1 MEWDDEAVVLSA
13 RILGESSAVLSAL
26 TRTHGRH
33 AGLVRGGG
41 SRRGR
46 GLLQPGNR
54 VSCRW
59 RARSAEHL
67 GTFACELITAT
78 APSVLDDAARL
89 AAVVSACA
97 VLDATL
103 PERELVAAQ
112 HDGLLALLRAV
123 EEDAAWPSVY
133 VRWEVALLADLGF
146 GLDLAACAVTGARE
160 GLAFVS
166 PRTGRAV
173 CAAAAAPWQQRLL
186 VLPAFLTRGAAPA
199 GSDEIIAGLALT
211 GHFLRRCVFAEH
223 DRDLPAA
230 RRRLPGVIA
239 RLTAGPRGSSGAKA

>member
-1 MEWDDEAVVLSA
+1 MEWNDEAVVLSA
-13 RILGESSAVLSAL
+13 RTLGESSAVLSAL

-41 SRRGR
+41 GRRGR
-46 GLLQPGNR
+46 GLLQPGNHI
-54 VSCRW
+54 SCRW
-59 RARSAEHL
+59 RARAAEQL
-67 GTFACELITAT
+67 GTFVCELITAT

-97 VLDATL
+97 VLDAAL
-103 PERELVAAQ
+103 PEREPATAQ

-133 VRWEVALLADLGF
+133 IRWEMTLLADLGF
-146 GLDLAACAVTGARE
+146 ALDLSACAVTGARD

-173 CAAAAAPWQQRLL
+173 SAAAAAPWQQRLL
-186 VLPAFLTRGAAPA
+186 VLPAFLTGDTAAA

-230 RRRLPGVIA
+230 RSRLPEVIG
-239 RLTAGPRGSSGAKA
+239 RHLAGDNRITGGKT

>member
-13 RILGESSAVLSAL
+13 RTLGESSAVLSAL
-26 TRTHGRH
+26 TRAHGRH
-33 AGLVRGGG
+33 AGLVRGGSG
-41 SRRGR
+41 RRGR

-54 VSCRW
+54 VFCHW
-59 RARSAEHL
+59 RARSAEQL

-89 AAVVSACA
+89 AAVASACA
-97 VLDATL
+97 VLDAAL
-103 PERELVAAQ
+103 PEREPATAQ
-112 HDGLLALLRAV
+112 HDGLLALLHAV

-133 VRWEVALLADLGF
+133 VRWELALLADLGF
-146 GLDLAACAVTGARE
+146 GLDLSACAVTGTRE

-186 VLPAFLTRGAAPA
+186 VLPAFLAGGASAV
-199 GSDEIIAGLALT
+199 GHDEIIAGLALT
-211 GHFLRRCVFAEH
+211 GHFLRRCIFAEQ

-230 RRRLPGVIA
+230 RRRLPEVIG
-239 RLTAGPRGSSGAKA
+239 RLTARDGGSRDEKA